1 MCAHQFLFSIPG
13 LECDAFD
20 NPADFFL
27 DKMNEAEEDLKP
39 PNLESNILD
48 CMCHDEHSMYCTCSV
63 LHCVCDCIT

>member
-1 MCAHQFLFSIPG
+1 MCGRHFLFFIVG

-39 PNLESNILD
+39 PNLESN
-48 CMCHDEHSMYCTCSV
+48 V
-63 LHCVCDCIT
+63 L